1 MSEKQELIKRMAEL
15 QQQFIKLEH
24 KGSINPQDFYAPPA
38 GHLLENYP
46 EEYQTMAARVLELA
60 HAEVGSKR

>member
-15 QQQFIKLEH
+15 QQKFIALEH
-24 KGSINPQDFYAPPA
+24 KGGVSPQDFYAPPA
-38 GHLLENYP
+38 GHLLENYR

-60 HAEVGSKR
+60 HAEAGSKR